1 MVRLQTACGVANKM
15 SSKEMQQQAEHN
27 KSFVRQMFR
36 DVIEREELDEQ
47 AIARYF
53 SPRYVQKVD
62 GKTLDFADFVDHVRE
77 LKRTVTN
84 LRVTF
89 EHMVSEGN
97 KIMDIHRVEADKRV
111 GAKITARVIG
121 LWIIEGDKIV
131 VCDELTHLEK
141 GAPEDQDLGSR
152 TSVANS

>member
-1 MVRLQTACGVANKM
+1 M
-15 SSKEMQQQAEHN
+15 SSREIHRQEQHN
-27 KSFVRQMFR
+27 KSLVRKMFR
-36 DVIEREELDEQ
+36 EVIEREELDER
-47 AIARYF
+47 AVARYF

-111 GAKITARVIG
+111 GSKITARVIS
-121 LWIIEGDKIV
+121 LWIIEDGKIV
-131 VCDELTHLEK
+131 LCDELTHLEK
-141 GAPEDQDLGSR
+141 GAPDDHDLGSR